1 MLLLLLLSLLDIVN
15 RDHILGPVLILYDLI
30 AHLLQLGRVNL
41 YLRLL
46 LQSRLLLN
54 KDLGLLRQERL
65 DLISLRLLLHL
76 LLDKWKVI

>member
-54 KDLGLLRQERL
+54 KDLGLVRQERL